1 MTERADL
8 VLAAFLVLTA
18 AALATLL
25 GALAAIGFQG
35 LTGVAA
41 VSAGCASACVLL
53 AAELRQL
60 PVALLVVAATAV
72 ASAVAFAVALRAIWR
87 EQRLIRALPIVS
99 LAQSGYGDA
108 LPGMDDTR
116 IYVLPSRRQGA
127 LCVGVL
133 RPRIVVTSALLDAL
147 DDDERKAVVAHER
160 SHVETRAPL
169 KLALLRLIVRTF
181 FWAPV
186 LRDLGARYV
195 LLSELAADRAATE
208 ATSPAAL
215 AGALSQALAT
225 PALGGSAGLAD
236 HAGARID
243 RLFDE
248 HARLPRLVTPVRAV
262 ATAAALAIVAA
273 LASSSPRPSKGES
286 AQLHA
291 RVGNVL
297 AHHLE
302 ARLIGFAITVAV
314 VSLAFTVVRRWARRP
329 HPAPRSAA
337 LAGGA
342 AIARSRA

>member
-1 MTERADL
+1 VTERADL

-18 AALATLL
+18 VALATLI
-25 GALAAIGFQG
+25 GALAAIGFRG

-41 VSAGCASACVLL
+41 VGAGLASACVLL

-60 PVALLVVAATAV
+60 PVGLLVVAAAAV
-72 ASAVAFAVALRAIWR
+72 ASAVAFAFAARAMWR
-87 EQRLIRALPIVS
+87 EQRLIRALPIVP
-99 LAQSGYGDA
+99 LAHSDYGDA
-108 LPGMDDTR
+108 LPGVDDAG
-116 IYVLPSRRQGA
+116 IYVLPSRRQRA

-133 RPRIVVTSALLDAL
+133 RPRIVVTSGLLEVL
-147 DDDERKAVVAHER
+147 DDDERTAVVAHER
-160 SHVETRAPL
+160 SHVDARAPL
-169 KLALLRLIVRTF
+169 KLALVRLVARTL

-215 AGALSQALAT
+215 AGALSQALTT
-225 PALGGSAGLAD
+225 PALAGSAGFAD

-248 HARLPRLVTPVRAV
+248 RARLPRIVTPVHAG

-273 LASSSPRPSKGES
+273 LAVSSPRPSAGAS
-286 AQLHA
+286 ARLHA
-291 RVGNVL
+291 RLGNAL

-302 ARLIGFAITVAV
+302 ARLIGLAITLV
-314 VSLAFTVVRRWARRP
+314 V
-329 HPAPRSAA
+329 AA
-337 LAGGA
+337 LAFAAVRRLAQRPRPAHRGA
-342 AIARSRA
+342 ARAVARSRA